1 MIVHGP
7 HIKRGTFSDRTLYD
21 ITPTALYLMG
31 IGVPGDLPGN
41 IALDLISEPFK
52 RSFPPMVLAKGEQ
65 GVPLPSSD
73 QKLDAPFQDT
83 EIERLKSLGYV
94 Q

>member
-1 MIVHGP
+1 MIVQGP
-7 HIKRGTFSDRTLYD
+7 HIKPGTFSDRTLYD

-31 IGVPGDLPGN
+31 VGIPGDLPGD
-41 IALDLISEPFK
+41 IALDMIGEPFK
-52 RSFPPMVLAKGEQ
+52 RAFPPMVLAKGEQ
-65 GVPLPSSD
+65 NTPSINTT
-73 QKLDAPFQDT
+73 QELDTPFHDT

>member
-1 MIVHGP
+1 MIVQGP
-7 HIKRGTFSDRTLYD
+7 HIKPGTFSDRTLYD

-31 IGVPGDLPGN
+31 VGIPGDLPGD
-41 IALDLISEPFK
+41 IALDMISEPFK
-52 RSFPPMVLAKGEQ
+52 RLSAHGSRQRRAKHAF
-65 GVPLPSSD
+65 D
-73 QKLDAPFQDT
+73 QPTQELDTPFHDT